1 MENNNNK
8 SYSKPEPRPPLQSQS
23 KCAKIGCHPLR
34 YCHSLDAIFRTAHKL
49 FVYKTHLKFQNNRFS
64 VKWAGRIVG

>member
-23 KCAKIGCHPLR
+23 KCAKIGRHPLR
-34 YCHSLDAIFRTAHKL
+34 YCHSPGCHIQDSPQTIC
-49 FVYKTHLKFQNNRFS
+49 VQNPS
-64 VKWAGRIVG
+64 EVSK